1 MSWRSVLAD
10 RRASPR
16 HPFMG
21 VHASGGDEGHGRGS
35 GWQRACELAIG
46 RLPGHAWRIQN
57 HHHNQPANVLDVL
70 VTDTGV
76 EVKADVDFPVKTD
89 NMPLSYAGQL
99 LVAMLQGAGAAASAS
114 KPTKRLP
121 MTPRPVPPPPLIVPE
136 MTRLATV
143 SGETFRVRL
152 AADVYVGSTGYKS
165 KVVIFEMKFS
175 CTPIHREAV
184 SRAGGGKCWFRWGS
198 CPLT

>member
-57 HHHNQPANVLDVL
+57 HHYNQPANVLGVL

-76 EVKADVDFPVKTD
+76 EVKADADFPVKTD

-99 LVAMLQGAGAAASAS
+99 LAAMLQGAGTAASAS

-121 MTPRPVPPPPLIVPE
+121 MTPRPVPPPPLIAPE
-136 MTRLATV
+136 MTSLATV

-165 KVVIFEMKFS
+165 KVVIFDDEVQLYAH
-175 CTPIHREAV
+175 PQ
-184 SRAGGGKCWFRWGS
+184 GGR
-198 CPLT
+198 